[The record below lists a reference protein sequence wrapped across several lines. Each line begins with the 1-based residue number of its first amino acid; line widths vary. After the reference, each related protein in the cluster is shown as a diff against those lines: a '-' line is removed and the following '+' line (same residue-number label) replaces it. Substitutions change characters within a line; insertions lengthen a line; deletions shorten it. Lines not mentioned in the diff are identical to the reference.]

1 MKNVAFIEPD
11 TRNVVEPAGALALAG
26 MKKYIQDNNLQGS
39 GQTMVAYASGANMNF
54 DRLRFVAERA
64 ELGEKREA
72 LLSVIIPEQ
81 PGSFIKLHSHIHPRV
96 TTEFSYRCNNSNEA
110 HIFCSFLLSAG
121 SQPGSSS
128 EATKQLT
135 PQQAKAQELA
145 GLIEDME
152 SDGFTVRDL
161 ADDELAKAHARYLV
175 GGRAN
180 ISDERLIRFEF
191 PERPGALRKF
201 LVGLHAGWNISLFHY
216 RNQGG
221 GKRRKATACSVV

>member
-1 MKNVAFIEPD
+1 MIHLAD

-26 MKKYIQDNNLQGS
+26 MKKYVSSNNLQGS
-39 GQTMVAYASGANMNF
+39 GEHYVAYASGANMNF

-81 PGSFIKLHSHIHPRV
+81 PGSFVKLHSRIHPRTV
-96 TTEFSYRCNNSNEA
+96 TEFSYRCNKSGEA

-121 SQPGSSS
+121 AQPASAVV
-128 EATKQLT
+128 EASTLT
-135 PQQAKAQELA
+135 PQEAKEQELSN
-145 GLIEDME
+145 LIVEME
-152 SDGFTVRDL
+152 GDGFKVSDL

-175 GGRAN
+175 GGRVD
-180 ISDERLIRFEF
+180 IESERLFRFEF

-201 LVGLHAGWNISLFHY
+201 LYGLHAGWNITLFHY

-221 GKRRKATACSVV
+221 GSYSQFSLHVV